1 MGRITAEAKV
11 EVRNRLLA
19 TAARHFARDGLERT
33 SIDAIASGAG
43 VAKGTVYNYFR
54 SKGDLFAEVIAE
66 GARQAV
72 QRYEANPAAGST
84 RDRLHVLAE
93 ADVQVVREQEPF
105 QQVVIREALAFRPET
120 YPLVI
125 GHLAPFVGAVA
136 RVLEE
141 GVAAGDVREDRPAAE
156 LALAFVGIL
165 AILYVQHWG
174 SGGTWPT
181 LEEIPDLAV
190 LLFFDGVGRR
200 PGVQG

>member
-1 MGRITAEAKV
+1 MGRITVAAKDK
-11 EVRNRLLA
+11 VRNRLLA

-54 SKGDLFAEVIAE
+54 SKDDLFAEIIAE
-66 GARQAV
+66 GARRAV
-72 QRYEANPAAGST
+72 QRYTANPMAGST
-84 RDRLHVLAE
+84 RDRLRGLAE

-125 GHLAPFVGAVA
+125 GHLAPFVAAVTQA
-136 RVLEE
+136 LAE
-141 GVAAGDVREDRPAAE
+141 GVAAGEVRTDRPAGEFAMV
-156 LALAFVGIL
+156 FVGLL

-181 LEEIPDLAV
+181 LDEIPDLVV
-190 LLFFDGVGRR
+190 LLFFDGVGRQPR
-200 PGVQG
+200 GQG